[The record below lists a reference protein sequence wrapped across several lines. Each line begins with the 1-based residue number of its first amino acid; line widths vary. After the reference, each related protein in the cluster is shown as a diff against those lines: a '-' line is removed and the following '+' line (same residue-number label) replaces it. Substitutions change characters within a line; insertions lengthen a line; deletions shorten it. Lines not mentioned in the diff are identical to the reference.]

1 MQQRDYKANIRW
13 TWQQLSGMRWR
24 ILVNCLIGMLRIC
37 ISLSFVWVCKVI
49 VDVATQHAGE
59 HIWWWIAAMCGVIF
73 LMVLASAWNTRVRE
87 KNRIV
92 ITNSLR
98 ERLFSRVMRSQWHGR
113 ETLHSGDTVNRLEED
128 IRTLSATVSDQ
139 IPSFIIACF
148 QLIAAS
154 FVLFT
159 MQKDLLWVL
168 LFIMPLALIVSKIY
182 FRILRRLTAEIR
194 EQDSKIQSHI
204 QESLLKRIL
213 ILSMG
218 REDDSVRTLDNM
230 QDSLMR
236 STMRRVTYSNR
247 SRVFIQIGFMAG
259 YVVTFCWSAFGLISG
274 AVTYGMMTA
283 CLQLV
288 NQVQNPILDMSH
300 YVPALVQSL
309 TSIDRLRE
317 LADMQEEARGEIHPM
332 SGLLGLRI
340 TDLSFTYPGNE
351 GPTISHLT
359 CDFRPGVSTAIIGET
374 GSGKSTLIRLMM
386 SLLQPDSGNI
396 TLYNSKEEVQM
407 SPSLRCNFR
416 FVPQGNS
423 LMSGTVRDNLLLG
436 NADAT
441 EEDMR
446 EALRLAAADFVFER
460 PEGLDTP
467 CSEQGSGLSE
477 GQAQRIAIARAL
489 LQKGAI
495 ILMDEACSS
504 VDPNT
509 EKRILENLSKGVQDK
524 TIIWV
529 THHAVVQQ
537 YMSHTLAMHDIRKNN
552 KNNSNHTE

>member
-1 MQQRDYKANIRW
+1 MQQRDYKTNIRW
-13 TWQQLSGMRWR
+13 TWQQLEGMRLR
-24 ILVNCLIGMLRIC
+24 ILVNCLIGMLRIV
-37 ISLSFVWVCKVI
+37 ISLAFVWVCKII
-49 VDVATQHAGE
+49 VDVATQQHGE
-59 HIWWWIAAMCGVIF
+59 HIWWWIGAMCGVIL
-73 LMVLASAWNTRVRE
+73 LMVITSAWNTRVRE
-87 KNRIV
+87 KSRII
-92 ITNSLR
+92 ITNRLR
-98 ERLFSRVMRSQWHGR
+98 ERLFSRVMRARWHGR
-113 ETLHSGDTVNRLEED
+113 EALHSGDTVNRLEED
-128 IRTLSATVSDQ
+128 IRTISGTVNDHV
-139 IPSFIIACF
+139 PALIIACF

-154 FVLFT
+154 MVLFT
-159 MQKDLLWVL
+159 MQKNLMWVL
-168 LFIMPLALIVSKIY
+168 LFIMPVALIVSKVY
-182 FRILRRLTAEIR
+182 FRILRRITAEIR

-218 REDDSVRTLDNM
+218 REDDSVSTLDEM
-230 QDSLMR
+230 QDTLQQ

-309 TSIDRLRE
+309 TSVDRLRE
-317 LADMQEEARGEIHPM
+317 LADMPEEEKGEVIEMKGP
-332 SGLLGLRI
+332 LGLRI
-340 TDLSFTYPGNE
+340 TDLSYTYPGNE
-351 GPTISHLT
+351 GPTINRLS
-359 CDFRPGVSTAIIGET
+359 CDFRPGVSTAIVGET

-386 SLLQPDSGNI
+386 SLLKPDSGHVTI
-396 TLYNSKEEVQM
+396 YNDKEEFEM
-407 SPSLRCNFR
+407 SPALRCNFR

-441 EEDMR
+441 EDEMR

-504 VDPNT
+504 VDSLT
-509 EKRILENLSKGVQDK
+509 EKRILENLSKGIQNK

-537 YMSHTLAMHDIRKNN
+537 YMTHSLSLQPQPN
-552 KNNSNHTE
+552 KLINS

>member
-1 MQQRDYKANIRW
+1 MQQRDYKTNIRW
-13 TWQQLSGMRWR
+13 TWQQLEGMRLR
-24 ILVNCLIGMLRIC
+24 ILANCLIGMLRIC

-49 VDVATQHAGE
+49 VDVATTRQGE
-59 HIWWWIAAMCGVIF
+59 HIWWWIAVMCGIIL
-73 LMVLASAWNTRVRE
+73 LMVIASAWNTRVRE
-87 KNRIV
+87 KSRII
-92 ITNSLR
+92 ITNRLR
-98 ERLFSRVMRSQWHGR
+98 EKLFSRVMKARWHGR
-113 ETLHSGDTVNRLEED
+113 EALHSGDTVNRLEED
-128 IRTLSATVSDQ
+128 IRTISATVNDHV
-139 IPSFIIACF
+139 PALIIACF
-148 QLIAAS
+148 QLVAAS
-154 FVLFT
+154 LVLFT
-159 MQKDLLWVL
+159 MQRNLMWVL
-168 LFIMPLALIVSKIY
+168 LFIMPVALIVSKVY
-182 FRILRRLTAEIR
+182 FRILRRITAEIR

-218 REDDSVRTLDNM
+218 REDDSVNTLDDM
-230 QDSLMR
+230 QDSLR
-236 STMRRVTYSNR
+236 ESTMRRVTYSNR

-259 YVVTFCWSAFGLISG
+259 YVVTFCWCAFGLISG
-274 AVTYGMMTA
+274 GVTYGMMTA

-300 YVPALVQSL
+300 YVPVLVQSL
-309 TSIDRLRE
+309 TSVDRLRE
-317 LADMQEEARGEIHPM
+317 LADMQEEERGDVIEVP
-332 SGLLGLRI
+332 GLLGLRI
-340 TDLSFTYPGNE
+340 TDVSYTYPGNE
-351 GPTISHLT
+351 GPTINHLS
-359 CDFRPGVSTAIIGET
+359 CDFRPGVSTAIVGET

-386 SLLQPDSGNI
+386 SLLQPDSGHV
-396 TLYNSKEEVQM
+396 TLYNDKQEFEM
-407 SPSLRCNFR
+407 NPSLRCNFR

-441 EEDMR
+441 EDEMR

-504 VDPNT
+504 VDSLT
-509 EKRILENLSKGVQDK
+509 ERRILENLSKGIQDK

-529 THHAVVQQ
+529 THHAAVQE
-537 YMSHTLAMHDIRKNN
+537 YMTRTITLQPQPKKKI
-552 KNNSNHTE
+552 NS

>member
-1 MQQRDYKANIRW
+1 
-13 TWQQLSGMRWR
+13 MRWR

-37 ISLSFVWVCKVI
+37 ISLAFVWVSKVI
-49 VDVATQHAGE
+49 VDVATQQHGE
-59 HIWWWIAAMCGVIF
+59 HIWLWIGVMCGIIL
-73 LMVLASAWNTRVRE
+73 LMVITSAWNVRVRE

-92 ITNSLR
+92 ITNKLR

-113 ETLHSGDTVNRLEED
+113 EALHSGDTVNRLEED
-128 IRTLSATVSDQ
+128 IRTLSATVCEQ
-139 IPSFIIACF
+139 IPAFIIACF

-154 FVLFT
+154 LVLFT
-159 MQKDLLWVL
+159 MQKNLLWVL

-194 EQDSKIQSHI
+194 EQDAKIQSHI

-218 REDDSVRTLDNM
+218 REDDSVSRLDDM
-230 QDSLMR
+230 QDSLTA

-259 YVVTFCWSAFGLISG
+259 YVVTFCWSAFGLVSG

-300 YVPALVQSL
+300 YIPAFVQSL
-309 TSIDRLRE
+309 TSVDRLRE
-317 LADMQEEARGEIHPM
+317 LADMQEEKKGEVQEVAGP
-332 SGLLGLRI
+332 LGLRI
-340 TDLSFTYPGNE
+340 SDLSYTYPGNE
-351 GPTISHLT
+351 GPTISHLS
-359 CDFRPGVSTAIIGET
+359 CDFRPGVSTAIVGET

-386 SLLQPDSGNI
+386 SLLQPDSGHV
-396 TLYNSKEEVQM
+396 TLYNDKEEYEM
-407 SPSLRCNFR
+407 CPALRCNFR

-441 EEDMR
+441 EEEMR
-446 EALRLAAADFVFER
+446 DALRLAAADFVFER

-504 VDPNT
+504 VDIRT
-509 EKRILENLSKGVQDK
+509 EQRILENLSKGIQDK

-537 YMSHTLAMHDIRKNN
+537 YMSHSLTMQPQSN
-552 KNNSNHTE
+552 KAINS

>member
-1 MQQRDYKANIRW
+1 MQQRDYKTNIRW
-13 TWQQLSGMRWR
+13 TWQQLEGMRLR
-24 ILVNCLIGMLRIC
+24 ILVNCLIGMVRIL
-37 ISLSFVWVCKVI
+37 ISLAFVWVCKII
-49 VDVATQHAGE
+49 VDVATQQHGE
-59 HIWWWIAAMCGVIF
+59 HIWWWIGAMCGVIL
-73 LMVLASAWNTRVRE
+73 LMVITSAWNTRVRE
-87 KNRIV
+87 KSRII
-92 ITNSLR
+92 ITNRLR
-98 ERLFSRVMRSQWHGR
+98 ERLFSRVMRARWHGR
-113 ETLHSGDTVNRLEED
+113 EALHSGDTVNRLEED
-128 IRTLSATVSDQ
+128 IRTISGTVNDHV
-139 IPSFIIACF
+139 PALIIACF

-154 FVLFT
+154 MVLFT
-159 MQKDLLWVL
+159 MQKNLMWVL
-168 LFIMPLALIVSKIY
+168 LFIMPVALIVSKVY
-182 FRILRRLTAEIR
+182 FRILRRITAEIR

-218 REDDSVRTLDNM
+218 REDDSVSTLDEM
-230 QDSLMR
+230 QDTLQQ

-309 TSIDRLRE
+309 TSVDRLRE
-317 LADMQEEARGEIHPM
+317 LADMPEEEKGEVIEMKGP
-332 SGLLGLRI
+332 LGLRI
-340 TDLSFTYPGNE
+340 TDLSYTYPGNE
-351 GPTISHLT
+351 GPTINRLS
-359 CDFRPGVSTAIIGET
+359 CDFRPGVSTAIVGET

-386 SLLQPDSGNI
+386 SLLKPDSGHVTI
-396 TLYNSKEEVQM
+396 YNDKEEYEM
-407 SPSLRCNFR
+407 SPALRCNFR

-441 EEDMR
+441 EDEMR

-504 VDPNT
+504 VDSLT
-509 EKRILENLSKGVQDK
+509 EKRILENLSKGIQNK

-537 YMSHTLAMHDIRKNN
+537 YMTHSLSLQPQPN
-552 KNNSNHTE
+552 KSINS

>member
-1 MQQRDYKANIRW
+1 
-13 TWQQLSGMRWR
+13 MRWR
-24 ILVNCLIGMLRIC
+24 VLYSCLIGMLRIC
-37 ISLSFVWVCKVI
+37 VSLSFVWICKVI
-49 VDVATQHAGE
+49 VDVATTKQGE
-59 HIWWWIAAMCGVIF
+59 HIWFWIGVMCGIIL
-73 LMVLASAWNTRVRE
+73 LMVLTSAWNTRIRE
-87 KNRIV
+87 KNRVIV
-92 ITNSLR
+92 SNRLR
-98 ERLFSRVMRSQWHGR
+98 GRLFSRVMRARWHGR
-113 ETLHSGDTVNRLEED
+113 EALHTGDTVNRLEDD
-128 IRTLSATVSDQ
+128 IRTLSNTVTEQ
-139 IPSFIIACF
+139 IPFIIIACF

-159 MQKDLLWVL
+159 MQKNLLWVL

-194 EQDSKIQSHI
+194 EQDSRIQSHM

-218 REDDSVRTLDNM
+218 KEGESV
-230 QDSLMR
+230 DSLDAMQGSLQR
-236 STMRRVTYSNR
+236 SIMTRVSYSNR

-274 AVTYGMMTA
+274 TVTYGMMTA

-300 YVPALVQSL
+300 IIPALVQSM

-317 LADMQEEARGEIHPM
+317 LADMKEEEKGEERTMQGP
-332 SGLLGLRI
+332 LGIRI
-340 TDLSFTYPGNE
+340 RDLSYTYPGNE
-351 GPTISHLT
+351 HPTISHLDY
-359 CDFRPGVSTAIIGET
+359 DFRPGVSTAIIGET
-374 GSGKSTLIRLMM
+374 GAGKSTLMRLLLN
-386 SLLQPDSGNI
+386 LLQPDSGHI
-396 TLYNSKEEVQM
+396 ILYNDHEEQDM
-407 SPSLRCNFR
+407 NAALRCNFR

-423 LMSGTVRDNLLLG
+423 LMSGTVRQNLLLG
-436 NADAT
+436 NSDAT
-441 EEDMR
+441 DEQMR
-446 EALRLAAADFVFER
+446 EALHLAAADFVFER

-489 LQKGAI
+489 LQKGPV

-504 VDPNT
+504 VDNQT
-509 EKRILENLSKGVQDK
+509 EQRILKNLTTGVQDK

-529 THHAVVQQ
+529 THHEAVKH
-537 YMSHTLAMHDIRKNN
+537 YMSNCLDMNTLQSV
-552 KNNSNHTE
+552 SNE

>member
-1 MQQRDYKANIRW
+1 MQQRDYKTNIRW
-13 TWQQLSGMRWR
+13 TWQQLDGMRLR
-24 ILVNCLIGMLRIC
+24 ILATCLIGMLRIC
-37 ISLSFVWVCKVI
+37 ISLMFVWVCKII
-49 VDVATQHAGE
+49 VDVATTQHGE
-59 HIWWWIAAMCGVIF
+59 KIWWWIGAMCGVIL
-73 LMVLASAWNTRVRE
+73 LMVITSAWNVRVRE
-87 KNRIV
+87 KNRII
-92 ITNSLR
+92 ITNHLR
-98 ERLFSRVMRSQWHGR
+98 QQLFSRVMRARWHGR
-113 ETLHSGDTVNRLEED
+113 EALHSGDTVNRLEDD
-128 IRTLSATVSDQ
+128 IRTLSSTATEM
-139 IPSFIIACF
+139 IPAFIIACF
-148 QLIAAS
+148 QLVAAS

-159 MQKDLLWVL
+159 MQKNLLWVL

-194 EQDSKIQSHI
+194 EQDSKIQSHM

-218 REDDSVRTLDNM
+218 REDDSVSTLDDM
-230 QDSLMR
+230 QDSLMT

-300 YVPALVQSL
+300 YLPALVQSM
-309 TSIDRLRE
+309 TSVDRLRE
-317 LADMQEEARGEIHPM
+317 LADMQEEEKGNIIEVQGP
-332 SGLLGLRI
+332 LGLRI
-340 TDLSFTYPGNE
+340 DDLTYTYPGNE
-351 GPTISHLT
+351 GPTIDHLT
-359 CDFRPGVSTAIIGET
+359 CDFRPGVSTAIVGET

-386 SLLQPDSGNI
+386 SLLQPDSGHI
-396 TLYNSKEEVQM
+396 TLYNGKEEYEM
-407 SPSLRCNFR
+407 SPALRCNFR

-441 EEDMR
+441 EEEMR

-504 VDPNT
+504 VDSRT
-509 EKRILENLSKGVQDK
+509 ERRILENLSKGIQDK

-529 THHAVVQQ
+529 THHAVVQE
-537 YMSHTLAMHDIRKNN
+537 YMSHSLAMQPQPHKRL
-552 KNNSNHTE
+552 NS